1 MRDKKVENLMR
12 RIGNLIREKWW
23 IVVITTIIGLGL
35 AYGATTFMDREYS
48 ASVLIFA
55 NSKSD
60 ANKNE
65 QVTSSDVSLINSL
78 IADYRLFAT
87 SRTLIE
93 NVNAELAKDKLGSIS
108 VNKVSVASQG
118 NSRGFTIT
126 VKNGDP
132 MVCYKAAEYIAEQL
146 KSTIKEYY
154 DMDNV
159 EIIDHAKV
167 PNKPV
172 APDVRSIML
181 FGGFVGFFLGVGLL
195 YLILML
201 DKAIKSVEDFE
212 SNFDIP
218 VLGVIPE
225 FDKMQV
231 QSKVG
236 QSNGADGK
244 NQTTIIRE
252 IPKETEKE
260 ISIDQKPFAASA
272 DVGVPETT
280 EGFGGTAI
288 SETDF
293 SDTDDIIQRYLNEA
307 DELLSRTDFE
317 DITSG
322 YDGKEGAESNS

>member
-1 MRDKKVENLMR
+1 
-12 RIGNLIREKWW
+12 
-23 IVVITTIIGLGL
+23 
-35 AYGATTFMDREYS
+35 
-48 ASVLIFA
+48 
-55 NSKSD
+55 
-60 ANKNE
+60 
-65 QVTSSDVSLINSL
+65 
-78 IADYRLFAT
+78 
-87 SRTLIE
+87 
-93 NVNAELAKDKLGSIS
+93 
-108 VNKVSVASQG
+108 
-118 NSRGFTIT
+118 
-126 VKNGDP
+126 
-132 MVCYKAAEYIAEQL
+132 
-146 KSTIKEYY
+146 
-154 DMDNV
+154 MDNV
-159 EIIDHAKV
+159 ERIDHAKV

-280 EGFGGTAI
+280 EGLKRKLKQ
-288 SETDF
+288 S
-293 SDTDDIIQRYLNEA
+293 
-307 DELLSRTDFE
+307 
-317 DITSG
+317 IT
-322 YDGKEGAESNS
+322 